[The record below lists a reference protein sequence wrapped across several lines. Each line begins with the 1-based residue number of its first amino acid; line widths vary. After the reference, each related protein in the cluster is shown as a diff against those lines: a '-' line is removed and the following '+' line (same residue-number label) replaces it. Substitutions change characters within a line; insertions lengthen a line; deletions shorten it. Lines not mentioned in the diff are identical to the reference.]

1 MVDASNTELDHF
13 VRGQGPGL
21 LLAHGA
27 GSDIRDS
34 FGPLIEPLA
43 EEHTVVA
50 PDFPGS
56 GNTPRA
62 RTPLTADGLAD
73 ALVRGADRAG
83 LSSFAVLGFSTGSP
97 VAVRIATRY
106 PDRVRALV
114 LSAGFAYPNP
124 QLRLAV
130 RIWRELGRSADQR
143 TLASYLAMMVFGRS
157 WLDERSDGEVE
168 ELVAE
173 IAENLPPGMDDHLDL
188 LERVDVR
195 ADLAEITAPTLV
207 ISAAEDKLISA
218 ANAREL
224 LTGITGSQ
232 GVELPCG
239 HAIAAESPAEWAT
252 AITSFL
258 R

>member
-1 MVDASNTELDHF
+1 MSDASNPELDHF
-13 VRGQGPGL
+13 VRGRGPGL

-27 GSDIRDS
+27 GSDIQDS
-34 FGPLIEPLA
+34 FGPLIERLA

-62 RTPLTADGLAD
+62 RTPLTIDGLAD
-73 ALVRGADRAG
+73 ALMRSADRAG
-83 LSSFAVLGFSTGSP
+83 LSTFAVLGFSTGSP
-97 VAVRIATRY
+97 VAVRIASRY

-130 RIWRELGRSADQR
+130 RIWRELGRTADQR
-143 TLASYLAMMVFGRS
+143 TLASYLAMVVFGRS
-157 WLDERSDGEVE
+157 WLDERTEDEIA

-173 IAENLPPGMDDHLDL
+173 FAENLPPGMDDHLDL

-195 ADLAEITAPTLV
+195 ADLAEISAPALV

-224 LTGITGSQ
+224 LAGIAGSQ
-232 GVELPCG
+232 AVELPCG
-239 HAIAAESPAEWAT
+239 HAMAAESPAEWAT
-252 AITSFL
+252 AITDFL